1 MNNNKICNPKVEVP
15 KGINL
20 NDKDYLTILLTCL
33 KDMEKNYVIALTEAS
48 NENLYSKYMEIFNS
62 LSYLQREVYEMM
74 FRNGWYQLEKA
85 EETKVSQKCQT
96 LNQEYNEL
104 EM

>member
-33 KDMEKNYVIALTEAS
+33 KDMEKNYVIALTEVS
-48 NENLYSKYMEIFNS
+48 NENLYSKYVEIFNS
-62 LSYLQREVYEMM
+62 LSSLQREVYEMM

-85 EETKVSQKCQT
+85 EDDKVSQKYQT
-96 LNQEYNEL
+96 LNQEYNEIG
-104 EM
+104 M

>member
-33 KDMEKNYVIALTEAS
+33 KDMEKNYVIALTEVS
-48 NENLYSKYMEIFNS
+48 NENLYSKYVEIFNS
-62 LSYLQREVYEMM
+62 LSSLQREVYEMM

-85 EETKVSQKCQT
+85 EYDKVSQKYQT
-96 LNQEYNEL
+96 LNQEYNEIG
-104 EM
+104 M

>member
-33 KDMEKNYVIALTEAS
+33 N
-48 NENLYSKYMEIFNS
+48 NLFSSTPKYLRGISKP
-62 LSYLQREVYEMM
+62 L
-74 FRNGWYQLEKA
+74 
-85 EETKVSQKCQT
+85 
-96 LNQEYNEL
+96 
-104 EM
+104 

>member
-33 KDMEKNYVIALTEAS
+33 KDMEKDYVIALTEVS

-85 EETKVSQKCQT
+85 EETKVSQKYQT

>member
-48 NENLYSKYMEIFNS
+48 NENLYSIYVEIFNS
-62 LSYLQREVYEMM
+62 LSSLQREVYEMM

-85 EETKVSQKCQT
+85 EDDKVSQKYQT
-96 LNQEYNEL
+96 LNQEYNEIG
-104 EM
+104 M

>member
-33 KDMEKNYVIALTEAS
+33 KDMEKNYVIALTEVS
-48 NENLYSKYMEIFNS
+48 NENLYSKYVEIFNS
-62 LSYLQREVYEMM
+62 LSSLQREVYEMM

-85 EETKVSQKCQT
+85 EETKVSQKYQT

-104 EM
+104 GM